1 MNLLGIGS
9 IIDAV
14 GKAADVLTTSDE
26 ERMKLAL
33 EEKRLN
39 QAIDL
44 AQIDVNKT
52 EAASRS
58 RWVAGWRPAVGWVCA
73 ASLAYVAI
81 VEPAARFV
89 ATLAGWGGA
98 FPAIDTSLTLQ
109 VLLGMLGF
117 GGLRTFEKHK
127 GLTR

>member
-26 ERMKLAL
+26 ERLKLAL
-33 EEKRLN
+33 EEKRLD

-81 VEPAARFV
+81 VEPMARFV